1 MIKLL
6 NQNEDA
12 ATSIEYALIASI
24 LGIAIAGAA
33 GSLGTNLSAL
43 LWDIANNFA
52 SVLQ

>member
-1 MIKLL
+1 MLKSF
-6 NQNEDA
+6 NYNEQA

-43 LWDIANNFA
+43 LWDITTKFA
-52 SVLQ
+52 AIF